1 MAEDV
6 QILIEPVEDEAL
18 VGEDVR
24 DAAIR
29 NPQLVELLGDPN
41 PGRLEVYGPELL
53 GRKQD
58 EHSPFRT
65 TVFDPTTNR
74 AVEVVGR
81 IDAPEQARVSPSALR
96 PPPRPDELRDA
107 LAVLRRDQ
115 RFGSLADREDV
126 VVYQPMP
133 PLADLERED
142 GTALRRPTL
151 GILDP
156 SGSPRHRIVAVDVA
170 GGTVD
175 WEPEGVDGPSD
186 DDCEAHLPIG
196 VESLPDAGGPG
207 RVRVRVLRGGE
218 ELWNLE
224 VVRPRDS
231 QPQSNGKGSGVELR
245 QVHYRGRFL
254 LWQAH
259 VPILNVLYDDGV
271 TYRDWQNQETPFLAE
286 GSDPVGSGWRLCNQP
301 PATILEAGTDAGN
314 FQGVAIW
321 YEDGE
326 LRLVSEVQAGWY
338 RYVSDWRLRDDGV
351 LAPRFGFAGT
361 RNPRTCM
368 PHQHHVYWRLD
379 FDIEG
384 AGDDVVQQRG
394 LIFPGQH
401 PWTAIVQETSRKRG
415 FLRSWRVLDKKSE
428 RGYRIIPGAADGT
441 ADAYG
446 VADLWFLRYYGN
458 ELEDGVTVVGGSPS
472 QTQTHLDQFVNGES
486 IDGTDVVVWYA
497 GHFRHDEHA
506 PSPHQGHIV
515 GPELRPVGWR

>member
-186 DDCEAHLPIG
+186 DDCEAH
-196 VESLPDAGGPG
+196 
-207 RVRVRVLRGGE
+207 
-218 ELWNLE
+218 
-224 VVRPRDS
+224 
-231 QPQSNGKGSGVELR
+231 
-245 QVHYRGRFL
+245 
-254 LWQAH
+254 
-259 VPILNVLYDDGV
+259 
-271 TYRDWQNQETPFLAE
+271 
-286 GSDPVGSGWRLCNQP
+286 
-301 PATILEAGTDAGN
+301 
-314 FQGVAIW
+314 
-321 YEDGE
+321 
-326 LRLVSEVQAGWY
+326 
-338 RYVSDWRLRDDGV
+338 
-351 LAPRFGFAGT
+351 
-361 RNPRTCM
+361 
-368 PHQHHVYWRLD
+368 
-379 FDIEG
+379 
-384 AGDDVVQQRG
+384 
-394 LIFPGQH
+394 
-401 PWTAIVQETSRKRG
+401 
-415 FLRSWRVLDKKSE
+415 
-428 RGYRIIPGAADGT
+428 
-441 ADAYG
+441 
-446 VADLWFLRYYGN
+446 
-458 ELEDGVTVVGGSPS
+458 
-472 QTQTHLDQFVNGES
+472 
-486 IDGTDVVVWYA
+486 
-497 GHFRHDEHA
+497 
-506 PSPHQGHIV
+506 
-515 GPELRPVGWR
+515 